1 MVPPV
6 PIPNTVVKH
15 LEAESTCME
24 TCWEDRKLP
33 VKKKALKYLS
43 AFFFIKIQFNNEVNV
58 MNLFRKKDIA
68 HLAQDAEKSG
78 FVRNLT
84 AFDLVFL
91 GIGSVIGTGIFVLT
105 GVGAALYAGPGI
117 AISFILASVAC
128 AFAGLAFL

>member
-1 MVPPV
+1 
-6 PIPNTVVKH
+6 
-15 LEAESTCME
+15 
-24 TCWEDRKLP
+24 
-33 VKKKALKYLS
+33 
-43 AFFFIKIQFNNEVNV
+43 

-128 AFAGLAFL
+128 AFAGGLRGIFFNGTSIWKCICLYIRFIR

>member
-1 MVPPV
+1 
-6 PIPNTVVKH
+6 
-15 LEAESTCME
+15 
-24 TCWEDRKLP
+24 
-33 VKKKALKYLS
+33 
-43 AFFFIKIQFNNEVNV
+43 

-128 AFAGLAFL
+128 AFAGLATRNIPQWYQYLEVHMLIHTLH